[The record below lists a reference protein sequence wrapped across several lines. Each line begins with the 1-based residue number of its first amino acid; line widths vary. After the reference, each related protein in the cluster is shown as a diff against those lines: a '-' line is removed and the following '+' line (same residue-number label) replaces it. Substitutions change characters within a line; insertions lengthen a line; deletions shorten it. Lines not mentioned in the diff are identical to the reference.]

1 MSTVSV
7 CGTLYHTLPSACI
20 CPSSNTHPF
29 YIILLEL
36 AFSASLCGLEVEKTV
51 VDITSGLLFYIIGS
65 YFEGILIVTLVLFWI
80 TCTEIYCGILNYMC
94 TETNCGILDYKC
106 TETYCGIPFVL
117 L

>member
-7 CGTLYHTLPSACI
+7 CGTLYHTLPSACM

-51 VDITSGLLFYIIGS
+51 IDITSRLLFYIIGS
-65 YFEGILIVTLVLFWI
+65 YFEGILIVLHLCYSGLHVLRS
-80 TCTEIYCGILNYMC
+80 TVEY
-94 TETNCGILDYKC
+94 
-106 TETYCGIPFVL
+106 
-117 L
+117 

>member
-7 CGTLYHTLPSACI
+7 CGTLYHTLPSACM

-51 VDITSGLLFYIIGS
+51 VDITSGLLFRW
-65 YFEGILIVTLVLFWI
+65 FKFTLKPPYSIARGKL
-80 TCTEIYCGILNYMC
+80 
-94 TETNCGILDYKC
+94 
-106 TETYCGIPFVL
+106 
-117 L
+117 

>member
-7 CGTLYHTLPSACI
+7 CGTLYHTLPSACM

-51 VDITSGLLFYIIGS
+51 VDITSGLLFRWFKFTLKPPYSIAIGKLRLAIWDTS
-65 YFEGILIVTLVLFWI
+65 FW
-80 TCTEIYCGILNYMC
+80 TFWLKFGHK
-94 TETNCGILDYKC
+94 G
-106 TETYCGIPFVL
+106 P
-117 L
+117 

>member
-7 CGTLYHTLPSACI
+7 CGTLYHTLPSACM

-51 VDITSGLLFYIIGS
+51 VDITRGLLFYIIGS
-65 YFEGILIVTLVLFWI
+65 YFEGILISVTLVLFWI
-80 TCTEIYCGILNYMC
+80 TC

>member
-7 CGTLYHTLPSACI
+7 CGTLYHTLPSACM

-51 VDITSGLLFYIIGS
+51 VDITS
-65 YFEGILIVTLVLFWI
+65 
-80 TCTEIYCGILNYMC
+80 
-94 TETNCGILDYKC
+94 
-106 TETYCGIPFVL
+106 
-117 L
+117 